1 MNHSTF
7 HPLTLIATAALAV
20 AAALPTAASAQ
31 DYGAMLRQA
40 QMQSNQMTQ
49 QMNQVMGGMLQQ
61 KMQDPQVRAGYAQ
74 YLANM
79 RSRGLPAVDFPTYTE
94 KYIATRGFTPEGMAF
109 ARNVDAG
116 IQAQQQA
123 GIRGLREAEAAR
135 GAAQQGNRDS
145 YFRNQQEAG
154 RGLMGQSTYYGQG
167 GFQNALP
174 HTWQPNSTHV
184 HQGNTYVVNQS
195 GQYYVRGADGWMY
208 PVNR

>member
-1 MNHSTF
+1 MNHSNF
-7 HPLTLIATAALAV
+7 QPLTLIAASALAV
-20 AAALPTAASAQ
+20 AAALPTEASAQ
-31 DYGAMLRQA
+31 DYGAMLRQS

-49 QMNQVMGGMLQQ
+49 QMNQMMGGMLQQ

-74 YLANM
+74 YVANM

-94 KYIATRGFTPEGMAF
+94 KHIATRGFTPEGMAF

-135 GAAQQGNRDS
+135 GAAQQNNRDS

-154 RGLMGQSTYYGQG
+154 RGLMGQSTYHGPNGNQTV
-167 GFQNALP
+167 LP
-174 HTWQPNSTHV
+174 HTWQKNTQ
-184 HQGNTYVVNQS
+184 HQYQGHTYRVTET
-195 GQYYVRGADGWMY
+195 GQYQVLGTNGWWQSI
-208 PVNR
+208 NR

>member
-7 HPLTLIATAALAV
+7 HPLTLIAASALAV
-20 AAALPTAASAQ
+20 AAALPTEASAQ
-31 DYGAMLRQA
+31 DYGAMLRQS
-40 QMQSNQMTQ
+40 QMQSNQMSQ
-49 QMNQVMGGMLQQ
+49 QMNQMIGGMLQQ

-79 RSRGLPAVDFPTYTE
+79 RSRGLPEVSFAAYAE
-94 KYIATRGFTPEGMAF
+94 RHIATRGFTPEGMAF

-123 GIRGLREAEAAR
+123 GIRGLRDAEAAR
-135 GAAQQGNRDS
+135 GAAQQNNRDS

-174 HTWQPNSTHV
+174 HTWQPNTSHV
-184 HQGNTYVVNQS
+184 YQGNTYVVNQS